1 MYEIFE
7 QLMKKKGASFS
18 EIARQTGMRPST
30 LTDWRAGRYTPK
42 QDKLQRIADYFGVS
56 LEYLMTGKKDD
67 DGYYLNP
74 ETAKIAQEMFEDKE
88 IRSLFHMKRNMD
100 PEKFQAHY
108 EMMKKLYKMEHPE
121 DDGIA

>member
-1 MYEIFE
+1 MN
-7 QLMKKKGASFS
+7 A
-18 EIARQTGMRPST
+18 
-30 LTDWRAGRYTPK
+30 
-42 QDKLQRIADYFGVS
+42 
-56 LEYLMTGKKDD
+56 
-67 DGYYLNP
+67 
-74 ETAKIAQEMFEDKE
+74 ETAKIAQEMFEDEE

>member
-7 QLMKKKGASFS
+7 QLMKKKGVSFS

-74 ETAKIAQEMFEDKE
+74 ETSRIAQEMFEDEE